1 MYRLIWLLRAR
12 RRPLQHIESQHPP
25 NKEYRNDCPRNM
37 DYPVATRFRTAQI
50 EHDGIVARGSNK
62 AAIGSWRK
70 IPITLKTPFLG
81 LAGVKE

>member
-1 MYRLIWLLRAR
+1 
-12 RRPLQHIESQHPP
+12 
-25 NKEYRNDCPRNM
+25 M